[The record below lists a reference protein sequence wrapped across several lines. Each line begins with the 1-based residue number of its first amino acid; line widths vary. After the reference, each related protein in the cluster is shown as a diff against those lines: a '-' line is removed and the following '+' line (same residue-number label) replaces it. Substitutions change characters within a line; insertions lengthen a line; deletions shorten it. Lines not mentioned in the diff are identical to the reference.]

1 MQASKAKILVYA
13 QELSGLK
20 AAAYQWQNE
29 AERHLKQLQKRS
41 MQAARYPPVEALG
54 GEAPP
59 LEEMRMQLRS
69 LARADATGV
78 RSLVLNVLAMM
89 HEDGEEA
96 AGGGAVLLG
105 DDAGAR
111 AEQEPRPR
119 RVVREEG
126 GEEEEVEEEDKV
138 QGLMDSIDHILA
150 QPNAADSGRRLAAL
164 VDGFMEATSVGGGY
178 V

>member
-126 GEEEEVEEEDKV
+126 GEEEVEEEDKV